1 MIYSDISL
9 TCKEVLY
16 LKFNEYFK
24 VNTYITTIWIKK
36 VICQHPEFLLNP
48 FPTAILSFPKV
59 TVSWTSLVITVL
71 LIFNLITQRWICK
84 QYSFVLFIFKF
95 YLNEIRQYVLIC
107 NWLLSLCILSVR
119 LGETVVHLVSLLCSI
134 PLSEYNTIYS
144 SFLLLMATWDVW
156 AVTVHAGMNSLVHF
170 ILMHVDRVLSR
181 VSMAES
187 GIDGS

>member
-1 MIYSDISL
+1 M
-9 TCKEVLY
+9 
-16 LKFNEYFK
+16 
-24 VNTYITTIWIKK
+24 
-36 VICQHPEFLLNP
+36 
-48 FPTAILSFPKV
+48 
-59 TVSWTSLVITVL
+59 
-71 LIFNLITQRWICK
+71 
-84 QYSFVLFIFKF
+84 
-95 YLNEIRQYVLIC
+95 LIC